1 MAAAPTLSL
10 SGAEAG
16 GSKRASP
23 AGVRLARADGDVG
36 YSHGLDDA
44 PSFAPTAAGPE
55 LLRRPYVPSRPGRP
69 SGLAL
74 AAVSA
79 TPFDVVFADG
89 RFRIFCLVRALRL
102 AHVQLAPFSSC
113 MTTTAST
120 TTASRRGS

>member
-44 PSFAPTAAGPE
+44 PSFTPTAASPE
-55 LLRRPYVPSRPGRP
+55 LLRRPYAPSRPGALWL
-69 SGLAL
+69 GLGRSPCY
-74 AAVSA
+74 AV
-79 TPFDVVFADG
+79 
-89 RFRIFCLVRALRL
+89 
-102 AHVQLAPFSSC
+102 
-113 MTTTAST
+113 
-120 TTASRRGS
+120 